1 MKGKTISHYEILEE
15 LGHGAMGTV
24 YKARDSRL
32 DRLLAIKFISR
43 EVASDTEKKLRFVRE
58 ARAASALDHSN
69 ICTVFELGET
79 KEGDLFI
86 AMAYCPGKNL
96 RTRMNEGPLPVA
108 EAVHIATQIAEGLA
122 RAHQVGIVHRDIKP
136 ANIMLTADGGVKI
149 VDFGLAKLPNDM
161 EITHAGGFLGT
172 AAYSSPEQLRGESLD
187 MRTDVWSWG
196 VVTYEMLAGQKPFA
210 TMADIVTKSP
220 TPLTHLRTDVPVE
233 LDRVVLRALQKKRS
247 DRWRN
252 AEEIVASLKAHSAP
266 PLASN
271 GNHGASL
278 AVLPFVN
285 LSPEPD
291 SEYFSDGLTEELIHA
306 LSQLQNLR
314 VVSRTSAFE
323 FKGKT
328 QDIRS
333 IGDQLNVA
341 SIVEG
346 SVRRHGEKLRV
357 SAQLVN
363 VSDGYCLWS
372 QRFDRELKDVFAVQD
387 EIAQTI
393 ADTLKIRLETDPQSA
408 LVRPRTEN
416 IRAYDLYLRGR
427 FQWNKRSPEGF
438 QRALEY
444 FQAALAEDPNFGPAH
459 SGIADY
465 HIGVSMWGLETPAEA
480 WPKAK
485 EGATKALIADE
496 TLAEAH
502 ASMGTI
508 RMWNEWRWRE
518 AEREFLRA
526 IELNP
531 GHPNAHVQYNILL
544 VQTGRFDEAEREIR
558 TAMEADPL
566 SIPMNSYLAGVYHYR
581 RDYDRSLQICR
592 QALELS
598 PDDIELH
605 VVVGLNY
612 EQKKMYAE
620 AIQEI
625 ELALKLA
632 ENNPLIWGPLGSCC
646 AAAGDRDR
654 ALELLAQI
662 EELSKSAYVAYITPA
677 MICLAL
683 KDYDRAFD
691 WLEKAAEA
699 REVLLCYLAVGPIYD
714 GIRNHPRYLPLLNRI
729 GLAPHTEAT
738 SMTE

>member
-43 EVASDTEKKLRFVRE
+43 EVASDAEKKLRFVRE
-58 ARAASALDHSN
+58 ARAASALDHTN

-79 KEGDLFI
+79 NEGDLFI

-96 RTRMNEGPLPVA
+96 RTRMNEGPMPMA
-108 EAVHIATQIAEGLA
+108 EALQIATQIAEGLA
-122 RAHQVGIVHRDIKP
+122 RAHQSGIVHRDIKP

-187 MRTDVWSWG
+187 MSTDVWSWG

-210 TMADIVTKSP
+210 TMADIVTKP
-220 TPLTHLRTDVPVE
+220 ATPLTQLRSDVPVE
-233 LDRVVLRALQKKRS
+233 VDRVVLRALQKKRPS
-247 DRWRN
+247 RWKN
-252 AEEIVASLKAHSAP
+252 AEEIAASLKGHSAP
-266 PLASN
+266 PLATSRN
-271 GNHGASL
+271 YGASL

-314 VVSRTSAFE
+314 IVSRTSAFE

-341 SIVEG
+341 CIVEG
-346 SVRRHGEKLRV
+346 SVRRHVEKLRV

-393 ADTLKIRLETDPQSA
+393 ADTLKVRLETDPQSA
-408 LVRPRTEN
+408 LVRRRTEN

-427 FQWNKRSPEGF
+427 YQWNKRSPEGF

-508 RMWNEWRWRE
+508 RMWNEWRWHE

-544 VQTGRFDEAEREIR
+544 VQAGRFDEAEREIR
-558 TAMEADPL
+558 AAMIADPL

-581 RDYDRSLQICR
+581 RDYDRSLEICR

-612 EQKKMYAE
+612 EQKKMYAD
-620 AIQEI
+620 AIREM
-625 ELALKLA
+625 EFALKLA
-632 ENNPLIWGPLGSCC
+632 DNNPLIWGPLGSCC

-654 ALELLAQI
+654 AFSLLAQI
-662 EELSKSAYVAYITPA
+662 EQLSKSAYVAYITPA

-683 KDYDRAFD
+683 RDYDRAFD
-691 WLEKAAEA
+691 WLEKAADA

-714 GIRNHPRYLPLLNRI
+714 CIRSHPRYLPLLDRL
-729 GLAPHTEAT
+729 GLAPHSEAT

>member
-1 MKGKTISHYEILEE
+1 
-15 LGHGAMGTV
+15 
-24 YKARDSRL
+24 
-32 DRLLAIKFISR
+32 
-43 EVASDTEKKLRFVRE
+43 
-58 ARAASALDHSN
+58 
-69 ICTVFELGET
+69 
-79 KEGDLFI
+79 
-86 AMAYCPGKNL
+86 
-96 RTRMNEGPLPVA
+96 
-108 EAVHIATQIAEGLA
+108 
-122 RAHQVGIVHRDIKP
+122 
-136 ANIMLTADGGVKI
+136 
-149 VDFGLAKLPNDM
+149 
-161 EITHAGGFLGT
+161 
-172 AAYSSPEQLRGESLD
+172 
-187 MRTDVWSWG
+187 
-196 VVTYEMLAGQKPFA
+196 
-210 TMADIVTKSP
+210 
-220 TPLTHLRTDVPVE
+220 
-233 LDRVVLRALQKKRS
+233 
-247 DRWRN
+247 
-252 AEEIVASLKAHSAP
+252 
-266 PLASN
+266 
-271 GNHGASL
+271 
-278 AVLPFVN
+278 
-285 LSPEPD
+285 
-291 SEYFSDGLTEELIHA
+291 
-306 LSQLQNLR
+306 
-314 VVSRTSAFE
+314 
-323 FKGKT
+323 
-328 QDIRS
+328 
-333 IGDQLNVA
+333 
-341 SIVEG
+341 
-346 SVRRHGEKLRV
+346 
-357 SAQLVN
+357 
-363 VSDGYCLWS
+363 
-372 QRFDRELKDVFAVQD
+372 
-387 EIAQTI
+387 
-393 ADTLKIRLETDPQSA
+393 
-408 LVRPRTEN
+408 
-416 IRAYDLYLRGR
+416 
-427 FQWNKRSPEGF
+427 
-438 QRALEY
+438 
-444 FQAALAEDPNFGPAH
+444 
-459 SGIADY
+459 
-465 HIGVSMWGLETPAEA
+465 MWGLETPAEA

-646 AAAGDRDR
+646 AAGGDRDR